1 CLSSPDDHELPP
13 HTAHARLLPPRPRA
27 PSMRLGHSGSRE
39 SRHSLITNDF
49 TSPSRM
55 NGSSLEKASACSRVL
70 KIAMLPPS
78 VNGPMPSTT
87 PRATYLSTTIL
98 WRGYTAMIASRLA
111 PEDSPMTTAFMRFL
125 RSGFLAR
132 FASSASAAAVP
143 SRRRCDALG
152 RVPLAKRVPMRLP
165 DDASRCTRTPG
176 MSRAVHGVGSMPL
189 LCLKVSEI
197 RSSPLPPEPARLPK
211 MYTPRS
217 SWRCRG
223 QTPHPK

>member
-1 CLSSPDDHELPP
+1 PLASLAHRHTHPGRSGHERSPAEKRQHRNERRGGTPTSSPLK
-13 HTAHARLLPPRPRA
+13 AFL
-27 PSMRLGHSGSRE
+27 HSGSNE

-49 TSPSRM
+49 TNPSRM

-70 KIAMLPPS
+70 KLAMSPRS

-197 RSSPLPPEPARLPK
+197 RSSPLPPEPA
-211 MYTPRS
+211 
-217 SWRCRG
+217 
-223 QTPHPK
+223 